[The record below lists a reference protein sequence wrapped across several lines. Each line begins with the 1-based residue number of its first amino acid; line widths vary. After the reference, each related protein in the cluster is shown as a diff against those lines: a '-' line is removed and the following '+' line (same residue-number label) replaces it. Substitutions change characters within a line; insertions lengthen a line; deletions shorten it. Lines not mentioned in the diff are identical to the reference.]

1 MPARQRGAVPKT
13 SGARV
18 SASAVDRRVA
28 LLRGINVGTAKRVSM
43 ADLRTVFEDL
53 GYDEVRTLLNSGN
66 VVFTIRKAA
75 SRDHA
80 VRVRKAIAD
89 RLGIQSRVVVLTRRE
104 VADAVA
110 ANPFTALADNPSRLL
125 VLACADATGIA
136 QLEPLLKERW
146 SPEALALGTRVA
158 YLWCARG
165 IGISRLWTMVNRA
178 IGDAGTA
185 RNIATMTRL
194 LAILDE

>member
-1 MPARQRGAVPKT
+1 MSGVRVPT
-13 SGARV
+13 Q
-18 SASAVDRRVA
+18 AVDRRVA

-43 ADLRTVFEDL
+43 ADLRRLFEDL
-53 GYDEVRTLLNSGN
+53 GYDDVRTLLNSGN
-66 VVFTIRKAA
+66 VVFTIRKAG
-75 SRDHA
+75 SQDHGA
-80 VRVRKAIAD
+80 RVQKAIAD

-110 ANPFTALADNPSRLL
+110 ANPLTSVADHPSRLL
-125 VLACADATGIA
+125 VLAFADPNGTAK
-136 QLEPLLKERW
+136 LKPLLKERW
-146 SPEALALGTRVA
+146 SPEALALGKRVA

-165 IGISRLWTMVNRA
+165 IGISRLWTLVNRA

-185 RNIATMTRL
+185 RNMATMTRL

>member
-1 MPARQRGAVPKT
+1 MT
-13 SGARV
+13 EARV
-18 SASAVDRRVA
+18 AMAEVDRRVA

-43 ADLRTVFEDL
+43 ADLRRVFEEL
-53 GYDEVRTLLNSGN
+53 GYDDVRTLLNSGN
-66 VVFTIRKAA
+66 VVFTIRKAV

-80 VRVRKAIAD
+80 SRVEKAIAD

-104 VADAVA
+104 MADAVA
-110 ANPFTALADNPSRLL
+110 ANPLRSVADNPSRLL
-125 VLACADATGIA
+125 MLACADQNGIA
-136 QLEPLLKERW
+136 RLKPLLKERW
-146 SPEALALGTRVA
+146 TPEALAVGKRVA

-178 IGDAGTA
+178 IRDGGTA
-185 RNIATMTRL
+185 RNMTTMNKL